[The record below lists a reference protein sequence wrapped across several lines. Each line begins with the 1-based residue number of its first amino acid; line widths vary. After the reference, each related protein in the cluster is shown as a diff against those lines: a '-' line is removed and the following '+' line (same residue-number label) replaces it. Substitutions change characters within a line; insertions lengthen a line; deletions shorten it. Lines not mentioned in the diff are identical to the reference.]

1 MVQEIALPNTKGIKT
16 ALDKIDFKD
25 AFAITNH
32 RNNLEEITKMVFE
45 QNPKWLQFLFKIR
58 GLFGVYLG
66 LKKHTPSDYKDDF
79 KVGGHVKFF
88 KIYSIE
94 PNEIIL
100 GANDNHLNFRVSVY
114 NSHTL
119 KNNIQLSTLVKYHNR
134 TGKIY
139 MKLIAPFH
147 RMVIRYMLQRAIQ
160 N

>member
-1 MVQEIALPNTKGIKT
+1 MVQEIAIPDTKGIRS
-16 ALDKIDFKD
+16 ALEKIDFKN

-32 RNNLEEITKMVFE
+32 HNNLEEITKMIFD
-45 QNPKWLQFLFKIR
+45 QNPKWLQALFKIR
-58 GLFGVYLG
+58 GFIGVYLG
-66 LKKHTPSDYKDDF
+66 LKKHAPSDYQDDF

-88 KIYSIE
+88 KIYSID
-94 PNEIIL
+94 PQEIIL

-114 NSHTL
+114 NSGAT

-139 MKLIAPFH
+139 MQLIAPFH
-147 RMVIRYMLQRAIQ
+147 RMVIRYMLRRAIQ